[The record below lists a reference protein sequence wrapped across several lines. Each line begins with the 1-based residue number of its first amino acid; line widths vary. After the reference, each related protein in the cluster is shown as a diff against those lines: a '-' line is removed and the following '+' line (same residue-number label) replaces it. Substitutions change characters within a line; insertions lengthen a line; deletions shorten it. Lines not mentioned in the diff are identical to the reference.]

1 MNDKAVQT
9 EKEIFKIVEALNGR
23 YQFMQLSQDLK
34 VLVPKPIVH
43 SANNRRR
50 RYFNRDFNKKYPSYK
65 IGKNSYSKAAN
76 RTKIE

>member
-50 RYFNRDFNKKYPSYK
+50 R
-65 IGKNSYSKAAN
+65 
-76 RTKIE
+76 